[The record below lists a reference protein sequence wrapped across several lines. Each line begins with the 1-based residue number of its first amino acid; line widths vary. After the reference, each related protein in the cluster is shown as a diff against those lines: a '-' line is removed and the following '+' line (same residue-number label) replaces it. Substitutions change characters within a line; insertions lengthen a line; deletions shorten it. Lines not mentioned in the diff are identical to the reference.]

1 MSKHGKLVNT
11 LLKLRFLEES
21 QRSVKAIRERIEHY
35 EKRKLDLVSKWPEG
49 MPEYVQKEINA
60 LDNKISEL
68 KWTIYDD

>member
-1 MSKHGKLVNT
+1 MVNLLMKLH
-11 LLKLRFLEES
+11 FIEDS
-21 QRSVKAIRERIEHY
+21 QRNVQEIRRQIEHY
-35 EKRKLDLVSKWPEG
+35 EMRNLELVSKWPNG